1 MAVNHIGD
9 RTDQE
14 STMTISR
21 EPGSRTVLI
30 SGASKGIGR
39 SLAER
44 LAVQGDTV
52 VGIARTPDATFPGLL
67 YTADVSD
74 RTATS
79 VALQE
84 ISSAHRIDAVVNNV
98 GLVRPQSLEDVTLDA
113 LDAVLDVNLRTAIQL
128 AQAVLPAMRRQGW
141 GRVVN
146 VASLVAL
153 GAPQKRTAYAAAK
166 AALISATRVWAL
178 ELAATGITVN
188 AVAPGPVE
196 TELFRENNP
205 PGSFDIQ
212 HHLRA
217 NPPNDVKRDV
227 IPVALTCTDPS
238 DSATVHTPTRCT
250 GCGRLIKDDGS
261 VQAARVRRHQPGRTS
276 TQQIPSE
283 SDDARIRP
291 FQRS

>member
-1 MAVNHIGD
+1 
-9 RTDQE
+9 
-14 STMTISR
+14 MTISR
-21 EPGSRTVLI
+21 EQGSRTVLI

-44 LAVQGDTV
+44 LAKQGDTV

-67 YTADVSD
+67 YTADLSD
-74 RTATS
+74 RAATS

-128 AQAVLPAMRRQGW
+128 AQSVLPAMRRQGW

-146 VASLVAL
+146 IASLVAL

-188 AVAPGPVE
+188 AVAPGP
-196 TELFRENNP
+196 TATDLFLHGKSDELIDRMAKMNP
-205 PGSFDIQ
+205 LERLGTPQDIAAVVAFLAGPGGGWVNGQ
-212 HHLRA
+212 VLRA
-217 NPPNDVKRDV
+217 NGGV
-227 IPVALTCTDPS
+227 I
-238 DSATVHTPTRCT
+238 
-250 GCGRLIKDDGS
+250 
-261 VQAARVRRHQPGRTS
+261 
-276 TQQIPSE
+276 
-283 SDDARIRP
+283 
-291 FQRS
+291 